1 MSTSPPSYLLPYTTL
16 QPTYSQV
23 YKDVLS
29 SAESTPTTEN
39 VWLSLYSDNAPRKSI
54 HATMQLALKER
65 DSEEVKDQVGVELIK
80 GGGSII
86 VRERVGSTSALVS
99 RSES

>member
-1 MSTSPPSYLLPYTTL
+1 
-16 QPTYSQV
+16 
-23 YKDVLS
+23 
-29 SAESTPTTEN
+29 
-39 VWLSLYSDNAPRKSI
+39 
-54 HATMQLALKER
+54 MQLALKER

-86 VRERVGSTSALVS
+86 VKERVGSTSALVS